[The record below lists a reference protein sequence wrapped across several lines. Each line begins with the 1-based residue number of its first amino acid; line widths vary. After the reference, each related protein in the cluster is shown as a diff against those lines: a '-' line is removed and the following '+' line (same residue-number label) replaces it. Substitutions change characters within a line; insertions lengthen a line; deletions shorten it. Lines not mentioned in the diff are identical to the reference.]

1 MHYCS
6 ATTDTPAGLQ
16 LGVSFFVVFCSP
28 VFFLGWLLSVCLAGS
43 LKGPWSRFFYRP
55 DALSVAQP
63 ILSERLKTKAMAPI
77 KKIAQFYPF
86 LIHGFQASSVVDA
99 L

>member
-16 LGVSFFVVFCSP
+16 LGVSFFCS
-28 VFFLGWLLSVCLAGS
+28 FLFTGLLSGVVTLGLFGRVS
-43 LKGPWSRFFYRP
+43 KRPLDQVFYRP